1 MDLVTTTVFSPGI
14 GPDAVWLDQMLV
26 EPRLGLL
33 AVADAPSGGEV
44 GRAGIRIALDA
55 ARRHLER
62 HGDVFDRFRAHPT
75 AELRTRILE
84 AIDEAFARAAQEV
97 FAFARRHRG
106 LLVTLDVVLL
116 LEHEAFVGH
125 VGDGRV
131 YLVRRGLV
139 HQLTID
145 HSRGDEAVVFEQP
158 AEAAPTEDGVR
169 AGGRTFMRALG
180 PLPGVR
186 VESMCMEL
194 MPEDRVAV
202 CASQLPRVLS
212 ESALHGHLVGDELD
226 VLAPSMMRSL
236 GGRPAV
242 AVVAQLGSGASTGP
256 EGARTRLAVLAP
268 IPLFAHCNERE
279 LRAIAT
285 ATRPRWFEANR
296 TVFRQGDAGEELFL
310 VVSGRVRIERNGQ
323 TLVTLGPGSNFGEMS
338 LLDERTR
345 SATAVTAEP
354 CELLVI
360 HREAFYQLLR
370 SNPTLAT
377 KILWNMLLRLS
388 SNLRVTSSRLA
399 ELGAT
404 APSPNALMTEA
415 PAPRTPPPAPRREP
429 TP

>member
-1 MDLVTTTVFSPGI
+1 
-14 GPDAVWLDQMLV
+14 MLV

-33 AVADAPSGGEV
+33 AVADAPAGGDI
-44 GRAGIRIALDA
+44 GRAGVRIALDA

-62 HGDVFDRFRAHPT
+62 HAEIFDRFRAYPS
-75 AELRTRILE
+75 AELRTKILE
-84 AIDEAFARAAQEV
+84 AIEEAFARAAQEV
-97 FAFARRHRG
+97 FAFARRNRG

-131 YLVRRGLV
+131 YLIRRGLV

-145 HSRGDEAVVFEQP
+145 HSRGDEAVLFEHP
-158 AEAAPTEDGVR
+158 EEAPPPDDGVR
-169 AGGRTFMRALG
+169 AGGRTFTRALG

-186 VESMCMEL
+186 VESLCMEL

-202 CASQLPRVLS
+202 CGSQLPRALT
-212 ESALHGHLVGDELD
+212 ESILHGHLVGDELD

-236 GGRPAV
+236 AGRPSV
-242 AVVAQLGSGASTGP
+242 AVVAQLGSGATAGP

-268 IPLFAHCNERE
+268 IPLFAHCSERE

-296 TVFRQGDAGEELFL
+296 TLFRHGDAGEELFL

-338 LLDERTR
+338 LLDERNR
-345 SATAVTAEP
+345 SATAITAEP

-388 SNLRVTSSRLA
+388 ANLRVTSSRLS
-399 ELGAT
+399 ELSMGAP
-404 APSPNALMTEA
+404 APLMTEA
-415 PAPRTPPPAPRREP
+415 PAPRTPPPAPRRDQGP
-429 TP
+429 